1 MPGFEL
7 VGKKENKALNDIFK
21 KSNGV
26 LFGHAF
32 EKQRKNIFRVK
43 I

>member
-26 LFGHAF
+26 LFGTHLKSK
-32 EKQRKNIFRVK
+32 EKIFFV
-43 I
+43 